1 MSRVPA
7 RPHAPVVI
15 LACGNPSR
23 GDDAL
28 GPMLLEQLQTWLEA
42 AGLAENFE
50 LIGDFQ
56 LQIEHALDL
65 SGRRLALFIDAGH
78 ETPAPFVFRPVAAV
92 DRASPGTH
100 ALLPESVLAVLPRI
114 SGEAPPPAF
123 VLCVRGE
130 RFALGEGLSP
140 AAARHADAALELLK
154 ELARAASADNWQGY
168 VNGSR

>member
-78 ETPAPFVFRPVAAV
+78 ETPAPFVFRPVAAS
-92 DRASPGTH
+92 DRTGASTH

-130 RFALGEGLSP
+130 SFALGEGLSP
-140 AAARHADAALELLK
+140 AAARHADAAFELLK
-154 ELARAASADNWQGY
+154 ELVRAASADHWQDHVSGC
-168 VNGSR
+168 R